1 MDISDGLVGDF
12 GKLCRAS
19 GVAAEINVAGVP
31 VSDAAK
37 TVIVADPATLE
48 LVLTGGDDYEVICT
62 VPNKKVDSFRAAAKA
77 AGVPVTELGEIKA
90 GGGVRFIDA
99 TGKPMVFKR
108 TSFSHF

>member
-1 MDISDGLVGDF
+1 
-12 GKLCRAS
+12 
-19 GVAAEINVAGVP
+19 
-31 VSDAAK
+31 
-37 TVIVADPATLE
+37 
-48 LVLTGGDDYEVICT
+48 